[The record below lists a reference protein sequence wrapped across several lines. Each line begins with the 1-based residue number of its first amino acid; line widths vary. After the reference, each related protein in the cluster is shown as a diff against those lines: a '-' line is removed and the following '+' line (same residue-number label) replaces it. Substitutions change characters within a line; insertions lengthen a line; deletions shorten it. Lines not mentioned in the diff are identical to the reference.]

1 MLEEASVRCPP
12 LSAESVPSLSFCEQ
26 ECLGLLLGAL
36 KPENHSVCNNAAWA
50 IGEVTA
56 KVGPAIAPY
65 VSAILQ
71 HLILIITRPAHEV
84 RRFRLLAS
92 LGQSRCRL
100 FTVHRRGLL
109 FTGRQAAPRE
119 QRHHH
124 RPPWTRRATG
134 GGSFARDVCGPVAA
148 DVARHPRRRR
158 EGAPPKD
165 VASLPRGSST
175 FVETCERPFFMP
187 RFCLNAGARLSRAG

>member
-1 MLEEASVRCPP
+1 M
-12 LSAESVPSLSFCEQ
+12 
-26 ECLGLLLGAL
+26 LLGAL

-92 LGQSRCRL
+92 LGQSRPVSLSFVHCSPEEACYSQVGKPLLENSAITIGRL
-100 FTVHRRGLL
+100 
-109 FTGRQAAPRE
+109 GRAAPQVVAPSLETFAGPWLQTLRGIRDDVE
-119 QRHHH
+119 KAR
-124 RPPWTRRATG
+124 RPKMWPLSQEA
-134 GGSFARDVCGPVAA
+134 VA
-148 DVARHPRRRR
+148 H
-158 EGAPPKD
+158 
-165 VASLPRGSST
+165 SS
-175 FVETCERPFFMP
+175 ET
-187 RFCLNAGARLSRAG
+187 